1 MNRVRSLLPGAPP
14 GVLPG
19 VLRILGLLAGAVALL
34 GAPRAVSAHEPGPA
48 PGRDQYQN
56 PRDTAAY
63 IAAQEDPARSAWQK
77 PEEVLDALA
86 LRAGQTVCDIGAG
99 PGYFSLRAARRVGVG
114 GRVFAVDVDPRIL
127 DALRARLERDKV
139 ENVTPVLGIGA
150 DPLLPPAT
158 CDLILVID
166 VYHHFPDR
174 AAYLRRLVP
183 LLRPGGRLAVIDWH
197 KHATPIG
204 PPQEHRVAR
213 EEVLTDAAKAGLR
226 VTAEPTFLAN
236 QYFLMM
242 SRAGV
247 R

>member
-1 MNRVRSLLPGAPP
+1 LLSGA
-14 GVLPG
+14 LPMA
-19 VLRILGLLAGAVALL
+19 GLLAGAVALL
-34 GAPRAVSAHEPGPA
+34 GGAPRLAWGHEPA
-48 PGRDQYQN
+48 AASGRDQYQN

-63 IAAQEDPARSAWQK
+63 IAAQEDPARAAWQK
-77 PEEVLDALA
+77 PDEVLDALA

-99 PGYFSLRAARRVGVG
+99 PGYFSLRASRRVGAN

-174 AAYLRRLVP
+174 AAYLRRLVR
-183 LLRPGGRLAVIDWH
+183 LLRPGGRLALIDWH

-213 EEVLTDAAKAGLR
+213 EEVLVDAAKAGLR

-236 QYFLMM
+236 QYFLTM
-242 SRAGV
+242 SRTGV

>member
-1 MNRVRSLLPGAPP
+1 LIRASWLSLPPGA
-14 GVLPG
+14 LPAA
-19 VLRILGLLAGAVALL
+19 GLLACAVALL

-63 IAAQEDPARSAWQK
+63 IAAQEDPARDAWQK
-77 PEEVLDALA
+77 PDEVLDTLG

-99 PGYFSLRAARRVGVG
+99 PGYFSLRAARRVGPG

-139 ENVTPVLGIGA
+139 VNVTPVLGLGA

-166 VYHHFPDR
+166 VYHHLPER
-174 AAYLRRLVP
+174 PAYLRRLVS
-183 LLRPGGRLAVIDWH
+183 LLRRDGRLAAIDWH
-197 KHATPIG
+197 KRATPIG
-204 PPQEHRVAR
+204 PPQDHRVSR
-213 EEVLTDAAKAGLR
+213 DEFLVDAAKAGLR
-226 VTAEPTFLAN
+226 IAAEPTFLAN
-236 QYFLMM
+236 QYFLIM
-242 SRAGV
+242 SRASA